1 MLSVGVDLHK
11 RYSQI
16 EAIDE
21 GGKRRAGGRVGN
33 ELEEVDR
40 FFRSLGEPCRVVLEA
55 GWNWGLMHDW
65 LELVEN
71 VVEVQLA
78 HPYGVRAIASA
89 QVKTD
94 RIDARMLG
102 QLLRAGLIPRAH
114 IPGRETRQLREA
126 VRQRLFLVR
135 LRTMLKNRIH
145 ALLDRHHIVAPPASD
160 LFGKRGRNYLSK
172 VEVPGLAQSLL
183 RQDLHLLETL
193 GSEIKETEKLL
204 EKTLQGDRRL
214 ELLRTIPGL
223 GALLATV
230 VATEIDRI
238 DRFARPAK
246 LVAYAGLV
254 PSTYSSGGKTSH
266 GGLMKMSNKWLRWA
280 LVEAAWIAVR
290 HDPYF
295 RHQYALRHKNKG
307 PKTAI
312 IAVARRLAQVIWCV
326 LTENRPYQLR
336 QPTSKGR
343 EYALTPAAL
352 NQD

>member
-1 MLSVGVDLHK
+1 MLSVGLDLHK
-11 RYSQI
+11 RYSQL
-16 EAIDE
+16 EVIDE
-21 GGKRRAGGRVGN
+21 AGLRRAGARLSN
-33 ELEEVDR
+33 ERDQLAG

-55 GWNWGLMHDW
+55 GWNWGSMYDW
-65 LELVEN
+65 LEGIEN

-78 HPYGVRAIASA
+78 HPYGVRAIAAA

-102 QLLRAGLIPRAH
+102 QLLRVGLIPQAY

-135 LRTMLKNRIH
+135 VRTMLKNRIH
-145 ALLDRHHIVAPPASD
+145 ALLDRHHVVPPPASD
-160 LFGKRGRNYLSK
+160 MFGKRGRNYLSK
-172 VEVPGLAQSLL
+172 VELAGCAQDLL
-183 RQDLHLLETL
+183 RQDLRLLELLNLEIRQAEALLAQTL
-193 GSEIKETEKLL
+193 K
-204 EKTLQGDRRL
+204 GDRRI
-214 ELLRTIPGL
+214 ELLLTIPGL
-223 GALLATV
+223 GRLLATV
-230 VATEIDRI
+230 VALEIDRI
-238 DRFARPAK
+238 ERFARPPK
-246 LVAYAGLV
+246 MVAYAGLV

-295 RHQYALRHKNKG
+295 RHQFALRCSHKG

-312 IAVARRLAQVIWCV
+312 IAVARRLAEVIWYV
-326 LTENRPYQLR
+326 LTEDRPYQAR
-336 QPTSKGR
+336 QPLAKRR

-352 NQD
+352 PQD